1 MVIYTSDHGDFLE
14 SHCLSGKGPAAYD
27 EITRVPLFIRGPG
40 IASGSVS
47 DAPVSHINLAPA
59 VFELFGIPQPPVFAG
74 KSLLPQARGEQER
87 VNEFCFMEFGR
98 YEVDHDGFGGFQPM
112 RAVFDGRY
120 KLSLNL
126 LSQDEF
132 YDLQENR

>member
-1 MVIYTSDHGDFLE
+1 MWVRMPWSSIPRTWRFPR

-59 VFELFGIPQPPVFAG
+59 VFELFGIPQPSVFAG
-74 KSLLPQARGEQER
+74 KSLCRRHAESRS
-87 VNEFCFMEFGR
+87 
-98 YEVDHDGFGGFQPM
+98 
-112 RAVFDGRY
+112 A
-120 KLSLNL
+120 
-126 LSQDEF
+126 
-132 YDLQENR
+132 